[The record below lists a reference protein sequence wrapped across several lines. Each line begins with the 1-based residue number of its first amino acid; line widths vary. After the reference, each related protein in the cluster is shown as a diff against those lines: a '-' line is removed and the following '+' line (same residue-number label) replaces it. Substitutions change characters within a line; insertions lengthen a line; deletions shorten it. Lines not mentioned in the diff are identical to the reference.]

1 MRLVRGQYSGYYC
14 HMKTVPLSEA
24 KDKLSALVDEA
35 DSTHEI
41 IRITRHGR
49 AAAVLMSADDLDS
62 LNETLHALRTPGLVD
77 ELNQADADYAA
88 GNTITGE
95 DLRKRYGL
103 S

>member
-1 MRLVRGQYSGYYC
+1 
-14 HMKTVPLSEA
+14 MKTVPLSEA

-35 DSTHEI
+35 DTTHEI

-77 ELNQADADYAA
+77 ELNQADADYVT
-88 GNTITGE
+88 GNAITGA
-95 DLRKRYGL
+95 DLRNRYGL

>member
-1 MRLVRGQYSGYYC
+1 
-14 HMKTVPLSEA
+14 MKTVPLSEA

-35 DSTHEI
+35 DVTHEI